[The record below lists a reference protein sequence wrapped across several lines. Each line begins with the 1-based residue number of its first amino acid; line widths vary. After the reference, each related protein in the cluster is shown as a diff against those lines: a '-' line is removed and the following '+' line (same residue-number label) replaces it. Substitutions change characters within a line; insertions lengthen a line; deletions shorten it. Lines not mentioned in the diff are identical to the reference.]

1 MRTRPSDRIHSFF
14 ERWFPE
20 QRLFLR
26 SESEQTRF
34 IRLRPGTQALV
45 LFGSAATIAWAIL
58 ASSVLLMESIGAGN
72 AREQAQRDQALYEE
86 RLNALSLARESAE
99 VEALAA
105 HERFNAALNQI
116 SDMQSQLLT
125 SEDRRR
131 ELETGIGVIQSTL
144 RRTMK
149 ERDGARGE
157 VEQAVAILEGR
168 AEAEAER
175 NSLAEVDTTV
185 AFLNE
190 ALERTAEERDS
201 MFARAELAL
210 EEAEEARFERDMIL
224 DRNDRIFTQLE
235 EALTVSV
242 APLEKMF
249 TKAGL
254 PPSRLLDTVKRGYSG
269 QGGPLTPITF
279 STKGMEPTA
288 DESRANSLLKGLDRM
303 NLYRIAAEKAPF
315 AMPLKSSFRFTSGFG
330 PRWGRMHNGTDFAA
344 GHGTPIYSTADGV
357 VVKAGWHSGFGR
369 MVKIRHEFGIETWYA
384 HMSKLRVS
392 EGQRVSKGQRI
403 GDMGNTG
410 RSTGTHLHY
419 EVRVNGT
426 AVNPMNFIKA
436 AKDVF

>member
-1 MRTRPSDRIHSFF
+1 MRTRPSDRIHNFF

-105 HERFNAALNQI
+105 HERFNAALEQI
-116 SDMQSQLLT
+116 SGMQSQLLT

-131 ELETGIGVIQSTL
+131 ELETGIGVIQTTL
-144 RRTMK
+144 RRTMQ
-149 ERDGARGE
+149 ERDVARDE
-157 VEQAVAILEGR
+157 TEQAVAVLEGR
-168 AEAEAER
+168 AEEEGEH

-190 ALERTAEERDS
+190 ALERTAEERDD
-201 MFARAELAL
+201 MLARAEMAL
-210 EEAEEARFERDMIL
+210 EEADAAKFERDLIL
-224 DRNDRIFTQLE
+224 DRNDKIFTQLE

-269 QGGPLTPITF
+269 QGGPLMPITF
-279 STKGMEPTA
+279 STKGVEPTP

-315 AMPLKSSFRFTSGFG
+315 GMPLKDSFRFTSPFG
-330 PRWGRMHNGTDFAA
+330 SRWGRMHNGTDFAA
-344 GHGTPIYSTADGV
+344 SHGTPIYSTADGV
-357 VVKAGWHSGFGR
+357 VTKAGWHSGFGR
-369 MVKIRHEFGIETWYA
+369 MVKVRHEFGIETWYA
-384 HMSKLRVS
+384 HMSRLRVS

-419 EVRVNGT
+419 EVRVNGKPT
-426 AVNPMNFIKA
+426 NPMNFIKA